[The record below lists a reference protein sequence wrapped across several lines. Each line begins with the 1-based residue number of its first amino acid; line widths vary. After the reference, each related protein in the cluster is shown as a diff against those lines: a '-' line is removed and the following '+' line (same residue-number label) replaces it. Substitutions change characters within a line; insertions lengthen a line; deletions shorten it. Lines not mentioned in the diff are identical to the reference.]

1 MNQTCR
7 KLKHGEIYYQSCSG
21 NWESSVSS
29 QMIFWRKPR
38 IKNLYVLP
46 HLKNKTKQNN
56 DIWALLLY
64 IFSEQSFFFS
74 FLSTVLYQS
83 DDHHVLVYCAA
94 YRKWCQINSKL
105 EIRLVRTDTY
115 WQYSFIWICSFLRG
129 LTPVLEY
136 FIIQKYLP
144 S

>member
-46 HLKNKTKQNN
+46 HLKNKTKQWHMS
-56 DIWALLLY
+56 IVALY
-64 IFSEQSFFFS
+64 IFRTIIFFS
-74 FLSTVLYQS
+74 FLSTVLNQS
-83 DDHHVLVYCAA
+83 DDNHVLVYCAA

>member
-7 KLKHGEIYYQSCSG
+7 KLKHDETYYQSCSG

-38 IKNLYVLP
+38 PKNSYSIV
-46 HLKNKTKQNN
+46 HLKKKTHKNN
-56 DIWALLLY
+56 DVWALLLY
-64 IFSEQSFFFS
+64 MFSEWSFFS

-83 DDHHVLVYCAA
+83 GDNHVLVYCAA

-105 EIRLVRTDTY
+105 EIWLVRTDAY
-115 WQYSFIWICSFLRG
+115 WQYSFIWICSFLLG
-129 LTPVLEY
+129 LTSVLEY